1 MAPPAPKGKAAKET
15 KAAGKTLGVKRKAP
29 PPREKPEEMRQE
41 DWDLDVLR
49 RRLDTQ
55 SRAGRR
61 VKQNERKRL
70 GTAAPLTARKIAA
83 MNKTVAALNQAFA
96 LGGSQESSATLRCKV
111 GGSPS
116 NSSFFAD
123 SAAATPRTRFSP
135 EYGDSQHHGGFDP
148 NVIFPSCGLD
158 LNHPVDLNSPAMRR
172 DPAVQTAAGRSLS
185 FDAGASHV
193 IDGMTPDAPELMQV

>member
-1 MAPPAPKGKAAKET
+1 
-15 KAAGKTLGVKRKAP
+15 
-29 PPREKPEEMRQE
+29 MRQE
-41 DWDLDVLR
+41 DWDLNVLR

-83 MNKTVAALNQAFA
+83 MNKTVATLNQAFA
-96 LGGSQESSATLRCKV
+96 LGGSQESNTTLRCKA

-135 EYGDSQHHGGFDP
+135 EYADNQHHGGFDP
-148 NVIFPSCGLD
+148 NIIFPSSGLD
-158 LNHPVDLNSPAMRR
+158 LNHAIDLNSPAMRR
-172 DPAVQTAAGRSLS
+172 DPAVQTAASRSLS

-193 IDGMTPDAPELMQV
+193 IDGMTPDASKFMPVRTHVL